1 MADQIVTSQDP
12 ILFTVDGSI
21 NSAGEV
27 VADLRP
33 GAGGGLLA
41 ANNLSDVAS
50 ATTSLT
56 NLGGTTV
63 GRAVFTAANAAA
75 VWTALGLGNYVDD
88 AAAAAGGVAVGE
100 AYHTAGVLKTRM
112 I

>member
-33 GAGGGLLA
+33 DAVLGGAGMTAVGEALL
-41 ANNLSDVAS
+41 
-50 ATTSLT
+50 
-56 NLGGTTV
+56 
-63 GRAVFTAANAAA
+63 TAANAAA
-75 VWTALGLGNYVDD
+75 VWTALGLGNYAND
-88 AAAAAGGVAVGE
+88 AAAAAGGVAVG
-100 AYHTAGVLKTRM
+100 ACYHTAGVLKTRM
-112 I
+112 V